1 MGVIPGDDH
10 QHVHTYDIVAIG
22 SFHFSTVMASKV
34 QVGIAK
40 FCRNLK
46 I

>member
-22 SFHFSTVMASKV
+22 SFHFSSVMASKI
-34 QVGIAK
+34 QAGIV
-40 FCRNLK
+40 K